1 MKKTLKKITPSN
13 KQLQNHKYLSWLGG
27 YLLNDNLWFFSRRAI
42 AKAFAIG
49 LFCAFIPV
57 PFQMVIASIFA
68 IIFRSNLP
76 VAAALVWITNP
87 ITMPIIFY
95 LAYKLGAIILGVDI
109 ISNFNFS
116 FDYIGEVISII
127 WQPFLLG
134 CLLFS
139 SISAVL
145 GYFAIDFIY
154 KINIYRYLK
163 AKKDK

>member
-1 MKKTLKKITPSN
+1 MRKYLKKITPNN
-13 KQLQNHKYLSWLGG
+13 KELQNHKYLKWLGK
-27 YLLNDNLWFFSRRAI
+27 YLLDDNLWFFNRHAI

-57 PFQMVIASIFA
+57 PFQMVLACIFA

-76 VAAALVWITNP
+76 VAVALVWITNP

-95 LAYKLGAIILGVDI
+95 LAYKLGAVILGVALVN
-109 ISNFNFS
+109 NFNFS
-116 FDYIGEVISII
+116 FAHLSEIFTII

-134 CLLFS
+134 CFLFS
-139 SISAVL
+139 SVFAVL
-145 GYFAIDFIY
+145 GYFGVNFIY

-163 AKKDK
+163 AKKSK